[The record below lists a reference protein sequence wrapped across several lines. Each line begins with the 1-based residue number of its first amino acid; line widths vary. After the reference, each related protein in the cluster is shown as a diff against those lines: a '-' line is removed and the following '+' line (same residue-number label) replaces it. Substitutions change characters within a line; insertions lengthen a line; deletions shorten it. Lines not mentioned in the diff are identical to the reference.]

1 MLGSGCDTFKSPMA
15 WKFCAY
21 CGAPVIWPK
30 AAQGHLET
38 RLSCANCGGE
48 LYRNPDI
55 HVVCLFQH
63 GLGSDIGVIGGPM
76 ADHETVQA
84 AGQRLLAQ
92 VQRGELREENLRLFA
107 LVNDFD
113 DERVLIIFR
122 ALVPLDFTRTVAA
135 VEPWMSALTVEL
147 RHEVEAGGFHV
158 YRGVMSGGKLQLVQ
172 ELPEHNVV

>member
-1 MLGSGCDTFKSPMA
+1 MA
-15 WKFCAY
+15 WNFCAY

-38 RLSCANCGGE
+38 RLSCATCGGE

-63 GLGSDIGVIGGPM
+63 GCDSDIGVIGGPM
-76 ADHETVQA
+76 GHHETVQA

-92 VQRGELREENLRLFA
+92 VHDGESREEDLRLLA

-113 DERVLIIFR
+113 EERVLIIFR
-122 ALVPLDFTRTVAA
+122 ASAPLEVTGTVAV
-135 VEPWMSALTVEL
+135 VEPWMSTLTDEL
-147 RHEVEAGGFHV
+147 KHEIEAGGVHV
-158 YRGVMSGGKLQLVQ
+158 YRGVVSGGKLELIR
-172 ELPEHNVV
+172 ELPEHPVAS